1 MRKELYKLLAVFAV
15 GICIAI
21 VVWQF
26 SLLEEI
32 LSFLLHLGPL
42 GPFISGILFAFG
54 ITIPTGGFLLSSIA
68 ETQPVA
74 YVALWAGFGCAAGDF
89 LFFYIIKNIRKRFL
103 KKKKAD
109 HTNSISLLLS
119 RIEHSPL
126 GRFLLPIIG
135 AVIIASPL
143 PDEIGVAL
151 LGISHM
157 KPSYFFLLSFALNTS
172 GIYLFLLG
180 ISLFS

>member
-1 MRKELYKLLAVFAV
+1 MRKDLYKLIAIFTV

-42 GPFISGILFAFG
+42 GPLIAGILFAFS
-54 ITIPTGGFLLSSIA
+54 ITIPTGGFLLSSIT

-74 YVALWAGFGCAAGDF
+74 YVALWAGLGCSLGDF
-89 LFFYIIKNIRKRFL
+89 LFFYIIKNIRKRFS
-103 KKKKAD
+103 KKKNTP
-109 HTNSISLLLS
+109 HTDSLVLLFS

-126 GRFLLPIIG
+126 GRFLLPVIG

-180 ISLFS
+180 ISIFS